1 MLLDSHAGA
10 QPRAQVVIVLN
21 TRLVAK
27 NREESELLLWR
38 RVNADN
44 RRRNRIKI
52 RRTPC
57 TRWREMQLGGITWKW
72 D

>member
-1 MLLDSHAGA
+1 MLLESHVGA
-10 QPRAQVVIVLN
+10 QPRAQVIIILN

-27 NREESELLLWR
+27 NRVLLLWR
-38 RVNADN
+38 CVNADN
-44 RRRNRIKI
+44 RRGNRIKI

-57 TRWREMQLGGITWKW
+57 TQRREMQLGGITWKS